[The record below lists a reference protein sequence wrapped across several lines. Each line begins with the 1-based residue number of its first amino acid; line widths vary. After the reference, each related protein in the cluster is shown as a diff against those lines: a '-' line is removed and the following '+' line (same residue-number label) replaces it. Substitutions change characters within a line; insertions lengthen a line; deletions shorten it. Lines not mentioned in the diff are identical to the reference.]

1 MEKRFEKKY
10 TVAIDTVPF
19 PEDQAE
25 RIELVMKS
33 FGPIL
38 LKMIR
43 DAISVAIGT
52 WPTPEKQ

>member
-10 TVAIDTVPF
+10 TVAIDTVPL